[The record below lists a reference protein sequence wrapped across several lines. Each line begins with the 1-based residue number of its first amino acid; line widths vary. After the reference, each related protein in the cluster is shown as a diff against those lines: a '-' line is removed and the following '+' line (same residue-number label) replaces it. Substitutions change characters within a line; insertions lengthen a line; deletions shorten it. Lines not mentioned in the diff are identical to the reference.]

1 MSSSLPKPVCETQQ
15 NVNNTT
21 VRAADSQSYPN
32 MTGILEF
39 ISVLVSWL
47 TMITCKEGSLLY
59 RGQCEDVYSVHCP
72 PGQRLF
78 LRPEGGEAYCDCDI
92 DGGWYRRAE
101 RECYQDLAPA
111 RDLCGENKILQI
123 SVLSSLTQT
132 FTCIENPCGE
142 DLSWLPHSSD
152 WDNGRGPCYLV
163 NENPENRTNCELRPM
178 KEMVEEDYDYDYDNY
193 VMEICCQNRT
203 TCLKPRAQE
212 TSSVKVIRTLNST
225 IPIQRKC
232 PRGMIKIRGK
242 CVRIHGK

>member
-39 ISVLVSWL
+39 ISALVSWL

-59 RGQCEDVYSVHCP
+59 RGQCEDLYSVHCP

-123 SVLSSLTQT
+123 SALSSDTQN

-142 DLSWLPHSSD
+142 DLYLLPHSSD
-152 WDNGRGPCYLV
+152 YNDGNFPCYLV
-163 NENPENRTNCELRPM
+163 NETLDNRDNCELRPS
-178 KEMVEEDYDYDYDNY
+178 KEMVEVDGEENEEY
-193 VMEICCQNRT
+193 VMKICCQNRT
-203 TCLKPRAQE
+203 SCLQSIAQE
-212 TSSVKVIRTLNST
+212 TSVGKHY
-225 IPIQRKC
+225 RKC
-232 PRGMIKIRGK
+232 PMGKMKGINGK
-242 CVRIHGK
+242 CKSI

>member
-39 ISVLVSWL
+39 ISALVSWL

-59 RGQCEDVYSVHCP
+59 RGQCEDLYSVHCP

-111 RDLCGENKILQI
+111 IDLCGENKILQI
-123 SVLSSLTQT
+123 SALSSDTQN

-142 DLSWLPHSSD
+142 DISYLPHSSD
-152 WDNGRGPCYLV
+152 YNDGNFPCYLFNETLV
-163 NENPENRTNCELRPM
+163 NRDNCELRPS
-178 KEMVEEDYDYDYDNY
+178 KEMVEVDGEENEEH
-193 VMEICCQNRT
+193 VMKICCQNRT
-203 TCLKPRAQE
+203 TCLQPIAQE
-212 TSSVKVIRTLNST
+212 TSVVGKMH
-225 IPIQRKC
+225 RKC
-232 PRGMIKIRGK
+232 PKGKMKGINGK
-242 CVRIHGK
+242 CKSITIFGK